1 MAFYDADDSW
11 QQRYSHWQSRRS
23 STWSARSTPAFSPT
37 ALLAEWHVAT
47 LQLLAAELEKK
58 YPEKQFDG
66 LTVNKC
72 LCLLRGYVSNKV
84 RNKIQR
90 LDAAYSL
97 LRHLTPQLCHAA
109 NKELYAELMKPAA
122 RLACAVPADVMVSP
136 RGGSTKEPGSASS
149 DQDFLDEPSFAT
161 ELFDIYDKDDVCDQ
175 FTQTAT
181 VANCSSLVQVTR
193 SHDAGIQVDKVTSEK
208 CVGSNLVLFQL
219 ASRCKS
225 DADTQTFEC
234 EISTEKKPPLVCSR
248 SVQTASLPRNR
259 KCRTNGRAVQ
269 TACGPALCEFSCQTD
284 FTISLSQSPRS
295 SNVGSMPKLPRKE
308 ETPSVLDEFPSQEF
322 LVLLLREF
330 SRAWPWA
337 FKQLDCDGV
346 IRQFKR
352 YIVEISSHDVA
363 YSDLRGDALNARIT
377 ALLHDRQ

>member
-1 MAFYDADDSW
+1 MSTASW
-11 QQRYSHWQSRRS
+11 S
-23 STWSARSTPAFSPT
+23 STVSGFEGCNELAVLKTLASRVGRAFRFAKRDLLALQSTRFDSVLEKQASLLVDMGQCIRGLTGKFGDLMKGDKAMLELFET
-37 ALLAEWHVAT
+37 LALLAHSRTGESVSGSMVKEAHDLGGYASVSF
-47 LQLLAAELEKK
+47 
-58 YPEKQFDG
+58 YPEKA
-66 LTVNKC
+66 LE
-72 LCLLRGYVSNKV
+72 
-84 RNKIQR
+84 
-90 LDAAYSL
+90 
-97 LRHLTPQLCHAA
+97 TPS
-109 NKELYAELMKPAA
+109 K
-122 RLACAVPADVMVSP
+122 AC
-136 RGGSTKEPGSASS
+136 R
-149 DQDFLDEPSFAT
+149 
-161 ELFDIYDKDDVCDQ
+161 FDIFDESDIVDKEI
-175 FTQTAT
+175 QTAQS
-181 VANCSSLVQVTR
+181 VASVGSLTD
-193 SHDAGIQVDKVTSEK
+193 SAGIQADKVTSEK
-208 CVGSNLVLFQL
+208 CVGSDLVLFQL
-219 ASRCKS
+219 ASCSKS